1 MTPETDQTASPAGDK
16 IAADGNAGDKKA
28 GTKEGNKPRAGVPVW
43 RTGKPDAFLA
53 AAVDVARAAIEGI
66 APAEQIGR
74 HLAAKSEGDRLVT
87 HLFESKLAG
96 YGGWQWYAVLTRN
109 SRSKVVTVD
118 ELGLLPSE
126 DSILAPEWI
135 PWAERVRPGDEQ
147 GDDELAAA
155 AGTVPPEDAA
165 GADVTLDALDA
176 AESDDDSDEESDD
189 DSDEDSDDDAP
200 EDDSD
205 DADGNADGAG
215 DEYDADD
222 VDDDDSDDDAD
233 VPRAATEDAPDDEL
247 PAAQAD

>member
-1 MTPETDQTASPAGDK
+1 MTPETDQTASPAVGSS
-16 IAADGNAGDKKA
+16 ASGDKKA
-28 GTKEGNKPRAGVPVW
+28 GTKPRAGVPVW

-66 APAEQIGR
+66 APAEQIGP

-118 ELGLLPSE
+118 ELGLLPSA

-147 GDDELAAA
+147 GGDEPGEAAA
-155 AGTVPPEDAA
+155 AAPREDADEA
-165 GADVTLDALDA
+165 TSDADATEADAEDA
-176 AESDDDSDEESDD
+176 PAEDSVDAVDDSEAAGTG
-189 DSDEDSDDDAP
+189 DAP
-200 EDDSD
+200 EGGLNAAE
-205 DADGNADGAG
+205 AD
-215 DEYDADD
+215 
-222 VDDDDSDDDAD
+222 
-233 VPRAATEDAPDDEL
+233 
-247 PAAQAD
+247 

>member
-1 MTPETDQTASPAGDK
+1 MTPETDQTASRA
-16 IAADGNAGDKKA
+16 AGDKKA
-28 GTKEGNKPRAGVPVW
+28 GTKEGSKPRAGVPAW

-126 DSILAPEWI
+126 DSILAPVWV

-147 GDDELAAA
+147 GEDELTAA
-155 AGTVPPEDAA
+155 AGTAPPEDAA
-165 GADVTLDALDA
+165 GADAPLDALDA
-176 AESDDDSDEESDD
+176 AESDA
-189 DSDEDSDDDAP
+189 DSDDDAPLDALDAAESDADSDDDVP

-222 VDDDDSDDDAD
+222 VDDDDDDDD
-233 VPRAATEDAPDDEL
+233 VPGGAIEDAPDDEL